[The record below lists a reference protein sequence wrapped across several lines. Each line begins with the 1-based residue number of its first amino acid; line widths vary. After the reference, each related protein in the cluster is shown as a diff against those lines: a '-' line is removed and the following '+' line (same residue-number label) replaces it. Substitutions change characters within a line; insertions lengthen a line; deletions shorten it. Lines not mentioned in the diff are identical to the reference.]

1 MVSLKAIVN
10 IVVGLLV
17 AGLLLPVALESIAS
31 ATLTSVDPAVVTM
44 FTVLLPI
51 LGVIAIAMLLLKN

>member
-10 IVVGLLV
+10 VVVGLLV
-17 AGLLLPVALESIAS
+17 AGLLLPIALESIAS
-31 ATLTSVDPAVVTM
+31 ATLTAVDPAVVTM

-51 LGVIAIAMLLLKN
+51 LGVIAIAMLLLRH

>member
-17 AGLLLPVALESIAS
+17 AGLLLPVALEGIAS
-31 ATLTSVDPAVVTM
+31 ATLTSVDPAVATM

-51 LGVIAIAMLLLKN
+51 LGVIAIAMLLLRD